1 MEIHVGDRVANVEL
15 VSKEDNIV
23 VIKIDDK
30 IYNLDVVMPENG
42 VCSIL
47 HDGKSYNAEFKRSD
61 NGKSY
66 VVNTQFNTFPVEIV
80 DSQAKYLRNKRKYDV
95 DENQDR
101 IFSPMPGK
109 VVKILVEKGQEMQA
123 GEPVVIVEAMKM
135 QSEYK
140 VKRDCKIK
148 DILVKE
154 GDTIDGNQ
162 TLVTLE

>member
-1 MEIHVGDRVANVEL
+1 MEIHIGDRVAEVEL
-15 VSKEDNIV
+15 MSKEDNNV

-42 VCSIL
+42 ICSIL
-47 HDGKSYNAEFKRSD
+47 HEGRSFNAEYKRDDS
-61 NGKSY
+61 GKKY
-66 VVNTQFNTFPVEIV
+66 LVNTQFHSFPVEIV
-80 DSQAKYLRNKRKYDV
+80 DSQAKYLRTRKKDDT
-95 DENQDR
+95 DESQDR

-109 VVKILVEKGQEMQA
+109 VVKILAEVGQEMKA
-123 GEPVVIVEAMKM
+123 GDPVVVVEAMKM

-148 DILVKE
+148 DILVKV